1 MWWGSKNV
9 WLSNVARTLKG
20 WKSHWITHLLIS
32 CPWPH
37 YTKNKIDLL
46 TVTFIAEYSLAPVY
60 GQPHFALAPTHS
72 PTRFPS
78 PGFPNL
84 FSLPLIHHTCSHPSV
99 LIPLFT
105 LHGTLISG
113 FYYPLFSSSS
123 LPSPARTPPFLPYF
137 SLSLS
142 PFLSLSLSLLYLIF
156 FFHPYHGLLLL
167 QQKALL
173 WPHSTRWDTSPAV
186 TVYLITLSIFFL
198 PLFLSENMYMHF
210 FPFLMSSHV
219 DYNTEDS
226 RDFLSLI
233 HWWTF
238 CSLSQSSCDCREDGR
253 GENFTSWLWFKGIK
267 LLKCI
272 ELRPPRSLRSS
283 SSPGL

>member
-1 MWWGSKNV
+1 M
-9 WLSNVARTLKG
+9 
-20 WKSHWITHLLIS
+20 LIS

-123 LPSPARTPPFLPYF
+123 LPSPARTPLFLPYF

-156 FFHPYHGLLLL
+156 FF
-167 QQKALL
+167 
-173 WPHSTRWDTSPAV
+173 S
-186 TVYLITLSIFFL
+186 
-198 PLFLSENMYMHF
+198 
-210 FPFLMSSHV
+210 
-219 DYNTEDS
+219 
-226 RDFLSLI
+226 
-233 HWWTF
+233 
-238 CSLSQSSCDCREDGR
+238 SLSW
-253 GENFTSWLWFKGIK
+253 FTLTSA
-267 LLKCI
+267 
-272 ELRPPRSLRSS
+272 ESS
-283 SSPGL
+283 SLTTLHQMGHFPCSYCIPHYPIYFLLTLVPIRKYVYAFFSFPYVFSC